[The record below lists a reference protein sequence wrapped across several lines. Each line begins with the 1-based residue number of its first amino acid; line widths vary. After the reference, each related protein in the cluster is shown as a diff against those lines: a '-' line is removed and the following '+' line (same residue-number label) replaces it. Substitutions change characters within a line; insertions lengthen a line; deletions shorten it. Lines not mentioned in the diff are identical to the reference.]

1 MTTPRQQRMRVLRA
15 ELRKLE
21 DEDDAPPITRAA
33 VKTMSAA
40 EINRAFDDGRLDD
53 ILRGPAAPPPESGP
67 AA

>member
-21 DEDDAPPITRAA
+21 DEDAAPP
-33 VKTMSAA
+33 
-40 EINRAFDDGRLDD
+40 INRAFDDGRLDD